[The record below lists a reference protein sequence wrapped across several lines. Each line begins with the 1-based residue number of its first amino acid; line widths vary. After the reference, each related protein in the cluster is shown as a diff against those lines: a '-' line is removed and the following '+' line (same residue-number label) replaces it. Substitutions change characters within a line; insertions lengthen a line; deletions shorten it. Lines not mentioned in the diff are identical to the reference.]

1 MRQTL
6 EIPRLSLPERNRRWA
21 AVRKEMAARAL
32 DAIVLWG
39 WPVMWDFYTA
49 NARYLAPIGGN
60 AEFNV
65 LVFPADGDPTS
76 IVQMPTFVEGWRAAQ
91 DWVGDVRPRS
101 KTWADSVANRLREL
115 KLDAGRIGTDGL
127 AGALDPDGWVP
138 HAVFTRLT
146 SLLPKASFVGLE
158 DMLEKV
164 RSIKS
169 AEELDLLRKA
179 AKLGDLMLSTCR
191 DIARPGV
198 KECEVYAGMMQAMMA
213 NGGEEPTLFLWNCDR
228 YPYPHPFRV
237 PTTRPMQRGD
247 LIICEMHPKFG
258 GYFTHIERTFCLGEP
273 EKQQLA
279 IYDGCLAAY
288 RRGLENFGPGKSI
301 SFALDA
307 VKEETDARGL
317 GICEAG
323 VHGHGLASLEYPRY
337 RHHAIA
343 DDREAIKVVGDRF
356 EPGMVFA
363 FNIDLFDPSWH
374 DGKTGCVFA
383 ETVEITDTGARRMH
397 SFPIEFQRIEV

>member
-6 EIPRLSLPERNRRWA
+6 ELPRLSLAERDRRWA
-21 AVRKEMAARAL
+21 AVRKEMAARGL

-39 WPVMWDFYTA
+39 WPVIYTA

-65 LVFPADGDPTS
+65 LVFPADGEPTS

-115 KLDAGRIGTDGL
+115 KLDAARIGTDGL
-127 AGALDPDGWVP
+127 AGTLDPDGWLP

-169 AEELDLLRKA
+169 AEELDMLRKA

-198 KECEVYAGMMQAMMA
+198 KECEVYAGMMEAMVA

-258 GYFTHIERTFCLGEP
+258 GYFTHVERTFCLGEP

-288 RRGLENFGPGKSI
+288 QRGLENFGPGKSI

-343 DDREAIKVVGDRF
+343 ADREAIKVVGDRF

-363 FNIDLFDPSWH
+363 FNIDLFDPNWR

-383 ETVEITDTGARRMH
+383 ETVEITETAARRMH
-397 SFPIEFQRIEV
+397 SFPMEFQRIAV

>member
-1 MRQTL
+1 
-6 EIPRLSLPERNRRWA
+6 
-21 AVRKEMAARAL
+21 
-32 DAIVLWG
+32 
-39 WPVMWDFYTA
+39 
-49 NARYLAPIGGN
+49 
-60 AEFNV
+60 
-65 LVFPADGDPTS
+65 
-76 IVQMPTFVEGWRAAQ
+76 
-91 DWVGDVRPRS
+91 
-101 KTWADSVANRLREL
+101 
-115 KLDAGRIGTDGL
+115 
-127 AGALDPDGWVP
+127 
-138 HAVFTRLT
+138 
-146 SLLPKASFVGLE
+146 
-158 DMLEKV
+158 V

-169 AEELDLLRKA
+169 AEELDMLRKA

-191 DIARPGV
+191 DTARPGV

-228 YPYPHPFRV
+228 YPYPHPFRM

-258 GYFTHIERTFCLGEP
+258 GYFTHVERTFSLGEP
-273 EKQQLA
+273 EKQQLV

-301 SFALDA
+301 SVALDA

-343 DDREAIKVVGDRF
+343 ADREAIKVVGDRF

-363 FNIDLFDPSWH
+363 FNIDLFDPKWH

-397 SFPIEFQRIEV
+397 SFPMEFQRIEV